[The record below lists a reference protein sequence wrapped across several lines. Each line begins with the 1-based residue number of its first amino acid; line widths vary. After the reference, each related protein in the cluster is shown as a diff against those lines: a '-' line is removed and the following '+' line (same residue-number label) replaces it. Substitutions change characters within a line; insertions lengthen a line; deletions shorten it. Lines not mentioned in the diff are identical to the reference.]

1 MKAVRPLTAGSDGFH
16 CPPGPAQPCCIL
28 PGLNAVYLELGGEDG
43 GPLAGP
49 ALPEGHHTEG
59 RLRNLPAERAG
70 RSGLPGLMR
79 PLLFISSSVF
89 ALHFTEPP
97 ISAQLLAFLRVFCM
111 TEGKSSQGKK
121 KC

>member
-1 MKAVRPLTAGSDGFH
+1 M
-16 CPPGPAQPCCIL
+16 
-28 PGLNAVYLELGGEDG
+28 YLELGGEAG

-49 ALPEGHHTEG
+49 ALPEGHHAKS

-79 PLLFISSSVF
+79 PLLF
-89 ALHFTEPP
+89 
-97 ISAQLLAFLRVFCM
+97 LRVFCM

-121 KC
+121 NVDFFFYFMKCEAERFRLKIKLLKIKALQGRR

>member
-1 MKAVRPLTAGSDGFH
+1 M
-16 CPPGPAQPCCIL
+16 
-28 PGLNAVYLELGGEDG
+28 YLELGGEAG

-49 ALPEGHHTEG
+49 ALPEGHHAKG

-121 KC
+121 NVDFFFYFMKCEAERFRLKIKLLKIKALQGRR